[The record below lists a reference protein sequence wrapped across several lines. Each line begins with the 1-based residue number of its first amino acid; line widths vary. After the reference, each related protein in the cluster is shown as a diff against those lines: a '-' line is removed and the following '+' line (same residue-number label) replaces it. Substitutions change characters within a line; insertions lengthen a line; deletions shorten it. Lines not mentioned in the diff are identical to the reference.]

1 MGKNIIMCFD
11 GTSENF
17 GPDPFTNV
25 LKMYRLIDTNSQLC
39 YYQPGIGS
47 SSDFD
52 SVNTWARYL
61 SWSRLKNLLD
71 SMFAFCLDDHIVS
84 AYLFLMTQYEIND
97 QIYMFGF
104 SRGAFIARVLAGM
117 LERVGLLNVGLD
129 DMVHMAWKIYENW
142 EFAEQPVQPNYATT
156 LIQEF
161 TKTFCREYQIK
172 IHFQGLFDSV
182 NSVGL
187 FRDRLFPCTQ
197 RSNIVNHVR
206 HALSI
211 DERRGKFKQFC
222 FTPNPYEPTLFSLQY
237 RPYEKEIMKTTSI
250 LKECDNNNNNNN
262 NEQQKNKS
270 SESTS
275 KIERNN
281 PLIEYTLR
289 QSRVS
294 SSISSLKSDTPQDN
308 ILSPFS
314 EQTNLINEINSF
326 LSQNELFSSTTRN
339 IECSDKYI
347 EGSFHI
353 NQKYDMEES
362 FTSSMKLWT
371 IENNNSSHSTVSPDI
386 IEKWFPGDHSD
397 VGGGVFATGNGQ
409 DISNLSLR
417 WMIGEA
423 LKHGVKFKPGSIN
436 EFNETYT
443 SVGSLFSCVHD
454 FLSVGKSGIINGNV
468 SFNPTLVNESELS
481 DLQMFETLF
490 NKHKCLN
497 GKYTQECEKISKYV
511 SVFWW
516 LLEFLPIGIRIED
529 EDGKWRNR
537 YVPNMGRSRC
547 IPEYGQ
553 LHWSIIW
560 LIKHD
565 DGYRPKNLPRYV
577 RDVLYE
583 KLNVELPSIKTLDTL
598 TLDENTKR
606 RELYKLIN
614 QWIEENWEIVPD
626 DLHDLIKDDPTL

>member
-1 MGKNIIMCFD
+1 MCFD

-25 LKMYRLIDTNSQLC
+25 LKIYRLIDTNSQLC

-47 SSDFD
+47 SRDFD
-52 SVNTWARYL
+52 SVNTWSRYL

-84 AYLFLMTQYEIND
+84 AYLFLMTHYEVND

-142 EFAEQPVQPNYATT
+142 EFAEQPLQPNYATT

-161 TKTFCREYQIK
+161 TKTFCRDYQIK

-197 RSNIVNHVR
+197 RSNIVSHVR

-222 FTPNPYEPTLFSLQY
+222 FTPNPYEPTLFGLQY
-237 RPYEKEIMKTTSI
+237 RPYEKEIIKTTSI
-250 LKECDNNNNNNN
+250 LKEYN
-262 NEQQKNKS
+262 NENQQNKS
-270 SESTS
+270 SDNNSVKVQRT
-275 KIERNN
+275 N
-281 PLIEYTLR
+281 PLIEFTLR
-289 QSRVS
+289 QSRVAS
-294 SSISSLKSDTPQDN
+294 SLTSLKSDTSQEDL
-308 ILSPFS
+308 LSPFS

-353 NQKYDMEES
+353 NPNFDMVES

-371 IENNNSSHSTVSPDI
+371 IENNNSSHSTISPDI

-397 VGGGVFATGNGQ
+397 VGGGVFTTANGQ

-436 EFNETYT
+436 EFNEIYT

-454 FLSVGKSGIINGNV
+454 FLNLKKSGVINGRV
-468 SFNPTLVNESELS
+468 SFNSNSKLIDDRELIEVP
-481 DLQMFETLF
+481 MVEPIF
-490 NKHKCLN
+490 NGHNCRDE
-497 GKYTQECEKISKYV
+497 QDRQDCEKISKYV
-511 SVFWW
+511 SIFWW

-529 EDGKWRNR
+529 KDGKWRNR

-565 DGYRPKNLPRYV
+565 DEYRPKNLPRYV
-577 RDVLYE
+577 RDVLYDR
-583 KLNVELPSIKTLDTL
+583 LNVELPSIKTLDTL
-598 TLDENTKR
+598 TLDENVKR
-606 RELYKLIN
+606 RELYKSIN
-614 QWIEENWEIVPD
+614 QWIEENWENVPD
-626 DLHDLIKDDPTL
+626 DLFDLIKDDPTL